1 MVVIIVIVALAAG
14 VVMGFAIVF
23 AALAFAFA
31 ALLFATFVFFTALV
45 AVTAF
50 FVAIIIIAT
59 AASGY
64 ATVGLDQFGD
74 LAHGVLGE
82 VELAHPRAANPPKIL
97 NLSQSAVVG
106 VGMIGELRSW
116 T

>member
-1 MVVIIVIVALAAG
+1 MVVIIVALAAA

-23 AALAFAFA
+23 AAFSLAFAAF
-31 ALLFATFVFFTALV
+31 LLATFVFLTALV

-50 FVAIIIIAT
+50 FVAIIIAT
-59 AASGY
+59 AASGHT
-64 ATVGLDQFGD
+64 TVGLHQFGD

-82 VELAHPRAANPPKIL
+82 VELAHHRAADPSEIL
-97 NLSQSAVVG
+97 DLSQSAVVG